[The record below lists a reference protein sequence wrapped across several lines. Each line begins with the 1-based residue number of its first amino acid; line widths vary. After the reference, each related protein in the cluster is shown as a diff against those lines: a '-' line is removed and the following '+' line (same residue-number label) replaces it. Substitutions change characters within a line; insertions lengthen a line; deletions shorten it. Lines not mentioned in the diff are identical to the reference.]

1 VGREKWP
8 EQQAGLGR
16 ARRVVAGNGSAT
28 NIVRPQ
34 HGSSRELRQIRDDVV
49 LDRGGVS
56 EPDECRVSTTRTNDG
71 RDELLRVRF
80 DDDRT
85 GPGSTRP
92 RRLCNAFEHEESVT
106 VGDHRR
112 EVRAREECPSSS
124 ECGDEFRLQ
133 PIAPDA
139 KGLEIGSGVGFGGED
154 ALLECPEFVKLPA
167 LRFAEVREQ
176 AIARHALE
184 PTLHI
189 ARSREPRDLRGG
201 QGRFA
206 GREPCRQPRVGDPID
221 PRGSLREWSSLRQQ
235 VRRQRIA
242 QRGIEGCVERLR
254 GSVEVATL
262 RIEAAADEQRFGKQG
277 GSTRDETQV
286 RDRRVED
293 TTGVLERFTSP
304 MHASAQ
310 DAHRRDPGGAAGVEP
325 FADAH
330 EPIGDVDRRAIDRVS
345 GDDLDERMV
354 PRRDRPRVPE
364 FGDEGLDLDVRAIG
378 SRDFRECAQESD
390 PGSPGRST
398 RDRSEGFERLID
410 QTESQTCFGQA
421 GSRPVEGVDP
431 RRERLKCD
439 HGVEEMS
446 PCRGG
451 LIMDEVGP
459 TGGRDEEAEVRSR
472 LVAVVRAPSAH
483 EFFGDRDLAT
493 GRMDTRALDDD
504 ACPVRPGRPR

>member
-1 VGREKWP
+1 
-8 EQQAGLGR
+8 
-16 ARRVVAGNGSAT
+16 
-28 NIVRPQ
+28 
-34 HGSSRELRQIRDDVV
+34 
-49 LDRGGVS
+49 
-56 EPDECRVSTTRTNDG
+56 
-71 RDELLRVRF
+71 
-80 DDDRT
+80 
-85 GPGSTRP
+85 
-92 RRLCNAFEHEESVT
+92 
-106 VGDHRR
+106 
-112 EVRAREECPSSS
+112 
-124 ECGDEFRLQ
+124 
-133 PIAPDA
+133 
-139 KGLEIGSGVGFGGED
+139 
-154 ALLECPEFVKLPA
+154 
-167 LRFAEVREQ
+167 
-176 AIARHALE
+176 
-184 PTLHI
+184 
-189 ARSREPRDLRGG
+189 
-201 QGRFA
+201 
-206 GREPCRQPRVGDPID
+206 
-221 PRGSLREWSSLRQQ
+221 LRQQ

-242 QRGIEGCVERLR
+242 QRGIEGCVERFR

-262 RIEAAADEQRFGKQG
+262 RIEAAADEQRFGKQV
-277 GSTRDETQV
+277 GSTRDEAQV

-504 ACPVRPGRPR
+504 ACPVRPGRLVEFREFVRMAHSTNSSAASSRDVAPTALASWQNSARSVPPIPRTPVRIVSRTACSPRSSNSWTRGRFDRFSQNFVASTSVPNW